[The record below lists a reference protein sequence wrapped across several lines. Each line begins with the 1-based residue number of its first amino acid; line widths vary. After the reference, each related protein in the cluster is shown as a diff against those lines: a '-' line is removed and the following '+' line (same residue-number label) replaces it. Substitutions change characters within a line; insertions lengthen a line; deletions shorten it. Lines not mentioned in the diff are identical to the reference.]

1 MVGGVWYPSASSARR
16 DFTTPYRVTRNPFL
30 PGRNRYLM
38 DGRWHAIATHGVRT
52 RTNFGMYAP
61 IATNGVRFRTISG
74 RGGNYREK
82 PDHQISFPPSSNNLE
97 TLPSL
102 QRIIF
107 LRVHDHPV
115 HTAPV
120 SQHPRWRTA
129 CRSIRLRNAPCT
141 PPSSVLSTQQ
151 LPQPE

>member
-1 MVGGVWYPSASSARR
+1 VGVWYPSASSARR

-30 PGRNRYLM
+30 PGRNCYLI

-52 RTNFGMYAP
+52 RTNVGMYAP

-74 RGGNYREK
+74 RSGNYREK
-82 PDHQISFPPSSNNLE
+82 PDHQISSLLPLTISKRCRHYSESSSYE
-97 TLPSL
+97 YTTT
-102 QRIIF
+102 
-107 LRVHDHPV
+107 PV